1 MLRNMRIGTRLVLLI
16 SAIVALVFAATVAI
30 VISRVT
36 SLSMADARAIAQ
48 MTGADQ
54 GRQIASAMQV
64 ALDDARTLS
73 NVFESASGTTDMVLT
88 RPMAN
93 TMMKKFIEKNTQ
105 FPDVWAVFAENA
117 FDGQDSKFING
128 AGTDQTGRFIP
139 TWSRDPSGKGVLEA
153 NKDYETQGPGDYYLI
168 PKARKKE
175 TVIDPYA
182 YTLDGRSVMLVSFA
196 VPVLDPQGE
205 VRGVVGVDLDL
216 SDIQAQVK
224 AARIGGYQ
232 DSYMHLISGNG
243 TIAASFTD
251 SYVGKPMDQAFNEPA
266 LVAAIKKGDL
276 FTMARTSTQDHG
288 RQLLTVG
295 YPIPVGSTAQHWTVI
310 VNVPVDELMA
320 ASRQLTLLI
329 LLIAAG
335 AIVLLILAIIS
346 ISRSIARPLAK
357 GVTFAQSIS
366 TGDFSQKLD
375 IRQKDE
381 VGLLADA
388 LNGMCIKLRDMVGA
402 VQDTAEQVASS
413 SEEISASAQKLA
425 DGSQSQAS
433 TLEET
438 SASVEELTSSVDQ
451 VAENA
456 QSQSSAVEQGSTS
469 MSQVQKS
476 IDEVSGNLNGISDL
490 ARASVAGAMDGA
502 KAVQQV
508 VAGINLIAA
517 SSEKIGGIVDV
528 ISDIADQTNLL
539 ALNASIEAARAG
551 EHGRGFAVV
560 ADEVSKLAD
569 RSAASTKEIESLIKE
584 SVKNVDEGVKTALSA
599 QTMMEQIRVGAQ
611 TANEMVGSLSES
623 MSQQVAAVKQL
634 STALTN
640 VSEMSQ
646 SISAATEEQTTNA
659 KQVATAVENVNDL
672 TQSAASAAEEMSSA
686 TEQLS
691 TLAQELQ
698 RLMAQFKI
706 GDGKQDTFSGNG
718 NGSGTGAKDVQTN
731 RELVTANTRT

>member
-1 MLRNMRIGTRLVLLI
+1 MLKNMKIGTRLVLLI
-16 SAIVALVFAATVAI
+16 SAIVAVVFAVTVAI

-36 SLSMADARAIAQ
+36 SLSMADARTIAQ
-48 MTGADQ
+48 TTAADQ

-73 NVFESASGTTDMVLT
+73 NVFESAQSSDMVLT
-88 RPMAN
+88 RAMAN
-93 TMMKKFIEKNTQ
+93 TMMQKFIEKNVQ
-105 FPDVWAVFAENA
+105 FPDVWAVFAQNA
-117 FDGQDSKFING
+117 FDGQDSKFTGG

-139 TWSRDPSGKGVLEA
+139 TRSRDSSGKGVLEA
-153 NKDYETQGPGDYYLI
+153 NKDYETQGLGDYYLV
-168 PKARKKE
+168 PKSRKQE
-175 TVIDPYA
+175 TVVDPYA

-224 AARIGGYQ
+224 AARIGGYSG
-232 DSYMHLISGNG
+232 SYMHLISTNG
-243 TIAASFTD
+243 TVAASFVD
-251 SYVGKPMDQAFNEPA
+251 AYVGKAMDQALNDKV
-266 LVAAIKKGDL
+266 LVAAITKGEI
-276 FTMARTSTQDHG
+276 FTLARTSAMDRG
-288 RQLLTVG
+288 RQMLTVG
-295 YPIPVGSTAQHWTVI
+295 YPTPIGSTGQHWTVV

-320 ASRQLTLLI
+320 SSRQLTLLI
-329 LLIAAG
+329 VLIATG
-335 AIVLLILAIIS
+335 AIALLILAIVS

-357 GVTFAQSIS
+357 GVEFAQRVS
-366 TGDFSQKLD
+366 TGDFSRKLD

-388 LNGMCIKLRDMVGA
+388 LNAMCVKLRAMVST
-402 VQDTAEQVASS
+402 VQETAQQVASS
-413 SEEISASAQKLA
+413 SEQISASAQKLA
-425 DGSQSQAS
+425 EGSQSQAS

-451 VAENA
+451 VAGNA
-456 QSQSSAVEQGSTS
+456 QSQTSAVEQGSTS
-469 MSQVQKS
+469 MVQVQKS
-476 IDEVSGNLNGISDL
+476 ISEVTGNLNSISEL
-490 ARASVAGAMDGA
+490 AKASVDGAVDGA

-508 VAGINLIAA
+508 VAGINLIAS

-569 RSAASTKEIESLIKE
+569 RSAASTKEIEGLIRD
-584 SVKNVDEGVKTALSA
+584 SVKNVTEGVKTALSA
-599 QTMMEQIRVGAQ
+599 QGMMEQIRAGAQ
-611 TANEMVGSLSES
+611 TAKEKVGALSDS
-623 MSQQVAAVKQL
+623 MSQQVAAVQQL
-634 STALTN
+634 TTALSN

-659 KQVATAVENVNDL
+659 KQVSAAVENVNDL
-672 TQSAASAAEEMSSA
+672 TQAAASAAEEMSAA
-686 TEQLS
+686 TVQLS
-691 TLAQELQ
+691 NLAQELQ
-698 RLMAQFKI
+698 RLMGQFKI
-706 GDGKQDTFSGNG
+706 GDDGQGPDADGNG
-718 NGSGTGAKDVQTN
+718 GEG
-731 RELVTANTRT
+731 RHLELVAASGRA